1 MQLCNDEK
9 KKQKKKQYL
18 ESRFATIL
26 PSVVMKYLLSYSPAH
41 IQRAPTA
48 LLLNISQQLLSLR
61 LMLMNLLSFKEN
73 ELKIDFSFLEL
84 FKTSINDN
92 LLYQLFFKIAQ
103 I

>member
-1 MQLCNDEK
+1 
-9 KKQKKKQYL
+9 
-18 ESRFATIL
+18 
-26 PSVVMKYLLSYSPAH
+26 MKCLLSYSLTH

-61 LMLMNLLSFKEN
+61 RMLMNLLSFNEN
-73 ELKIDFSFLEL
+73 ELKIDFSFPEL
-84 FKTSINDN
+84 LKTSINDN

>member
-1 MQLCNDEK
+1 
-9 KKQKKKQYL
+9 
-18 ESRFATIL
+18 
-26 PSVVMKYLLSYSPAH
+26 MKCLLSYSPAY

-61 LMLMNLLSFKEN
+61 RMLMNLLSFNEN
-73 ELKIDFSFLEL
+73 ELKIDFSFPEL